1 MDVSDKTL
9 SHHGI
14 FTHIQASSMAR
25 GIVEIEE
32 VEGSGL
38 AVIEVIHFR
47 RAISKCKLETVGV
60 IVAVFLC
67 PATVVGGWIV
77 IMIAVTIT
85 TTGVPTS
92 TSATAVVVIVPWAA
106 NL

>member
-1 MDVSDKTL
+1 MDESDEAL
-9 SHHGI
+9 SHHGKFAYI
-14 FTHIQASSMAR
+14 HASSVAR
-25 GIVEIEE
+25 SVVEIEE

-38 AVIEVIHFR
+38 AVIQVIHSS
-47 RAISKCKLETVGV
+47 RAIVQCKLEAVGV

-67 PATVVGGWIV
+67 PATIVSGGIV

-92 TSATAVVVIVPWAA
+92 TSATAVVVIVPWTA

>member
-1 MDVSDKTL
+1 MDESDKTL
-9 SHHGI
+9 SHHGK
-14 FTHIQASSMAR
+14 FAHIHASSVAR
-25 GIVEIEE
+25 SVVEIEE

>member
-1 MDVSDKTL
+1 MDESDKTL
-9 SHHGI
+9 SHHGK
-14 FTHIQASSMAR
+14 FAHIHTSSVAR
-25 GIVEIEE
+25 SVVEIEE

-38 AVIEVIHFR
+38 AVIEVIHSR
-47 RAISKCKLETVGV
+47 WAIIQCKLETVGV

-67 PATVVGGWIV
+67 PATVVGGGIV
-77 IMIAVTIT
+77 IIIAVTIT

>member
-1 MDVSDKTL
+1 MDESDKTL
-9 SHHGI
+9 SHHGK
-14 FTHIQASSMAR
+14 FAHIHTSSVAR
-25 GIVEIEE
+25 SVVEIEE

-38 AVIEVIHFR
+38 AVIEVIHSR
-47 RAISKCKLETVGV
+47 WAIIQCKLETVGV

-77 IMIAVTIT
+77 IMITVTIT